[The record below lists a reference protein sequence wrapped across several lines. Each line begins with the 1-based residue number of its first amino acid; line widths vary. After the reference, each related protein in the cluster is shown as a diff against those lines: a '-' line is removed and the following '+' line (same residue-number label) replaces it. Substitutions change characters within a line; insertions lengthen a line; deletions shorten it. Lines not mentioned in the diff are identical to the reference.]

1 MLHIGIYVMDAI
13 TWMNSKLYLC
23 LQNIG
28 VMAGFNMSGDL
39 QKPATN
45 IPLGSLA
52 AIGTL

>member
-1 MLHIGIYVMDAI
+1 MDARAWI
-13 TWMNSKLYLC
+13 NSGLYLC
-23 LQNIG
+23 PQNIG

-52 AIGTL
+52 AIGTS